1 MLCNQSSVFSL
12 FSYKACSV
20 SSWPTAR
27 AGTCTKGRYHTI
39 PYHTIPNLT
48 KPYHLSRLKKEK
60 AKGVYIAEGVVMRW
74 TIQIA
79 LALQYLH
86 ARNILHRDLK
96 TQNIFLTKS
105 DLVKVRSTLY

>member
-1 MLCNQSSVFSL
+1 
-12 FSYKACSV
+12 
-20 SSWPTAR
+20 
-27 AGTCTKGRYHTI
+27 
-39 PYHTIPNLT
+39 
-48 KPYHLSRLKKEK
+48 LSRLKKEK

-105 DLVKVRSTLY
+105 DLVKVGPLYTDACVVSIDRLLYAPTNS